1 MKYDTKE
8 GKENII
14 LGFIIFLLLVVI
26 CALLYI
32 NGYININRDNNMDIN
47 TVMNFDGGTDY
58 LSIELE
64 NLIPFV
70 TTNNKEYK
78 SAYQDGVVGINDIN
92 NDILLTK
99 GVYSINKDTI
109 SSNELINI
117 ISNMYGRDLF
127 IINKNFNVNGKNRC
141 NFVDNEYICDEIEY
155 NGILY
160 KADRDIGNV
169 SISDNYL
176 YLDESILFYSEEE
189 IDGIVHYNVYDS
201 GLYENMV
208 LSFTSEDVENDNLTF
223 DEYINKHLTRRRVSY
238 RSSFVI
244 NGDHYNWV
252 GTEIL

>member
-14 LGFIIFLLLVVI
+14 LGFIIFLLLIVI

-32 NGYININRDNNMDIN
+32 NGYINIDRDNNMDIN
-47 TVMNFDGGTDY
+47 TVMNFDGGTDS

-78 SAYQDGVVGINDIN
+78 SAYQDKLVSINDIN

-117 ISNMYGRDLF
+117 ISNMYGSDLF

-155 NGILY
+155 SGILY
-160 KADRDIGNV
+160 KAERDIGNV

-176 YLDESILFYSEEE
+176 YLDESILFYSEE
-189 IDGIVHYNVYDS
+189 IRDGITYYQVYDS
-201 GLYENMV
+201 GLYDNMV
-208 LSFTSEDVENDNLTF
+208 LSFTSEDVLNDDLEF
-223 DEYINKHLTRRRVSY
+223 DEYIDKHIYRRRVSY
-238 RSSFVI
+238 RSSFII
-244 NGDHYNWV
+244 NEDNYNWV
-252 GTEIL
+252 STELI

>member
-1 MKYDTKE
+1 MRYDARE
-8 GKENII
+8 GKENIV
-14 LGFIIFLLLVVI
+14 LGFIIFLLLIVI
-26 CALLYI
+26 CALLYLNGWI
-32 NGYININRDNNMDIN
+32 NLDKDNNMNIN
-47 TVMNFDGGTDY
+47 TVMNFDGASDS

-78 SAYQDGVVGINDIN
+78 TAYQNKLVNINDIN

-99 GVYSINKDTI
+99 GIYSINKDNI
-109 SSNELINI
+109 ISNELINI
-117 ISNMYGRDLF
+117 ISNMYGSDLF
-127 IINKNFNVNGKNRC
+127 IINKDFNVNGKNNC
-141 NFVDNEYICDEIEY
+141 NFIDNEYICEEIEY
-155 NGILY
+155 RGILY

-169 SISDNYL
+169 SINDDKI

-189 IDGIVHYNVYDS
+189 VDGITHYNVYDN
-201 GLYENMV
+201 GLYENLV
-208 LSFTSEDVENDNLTF
+208 LSFTSLDVEKDNLTF

-244 NGDHYNWV
+244 NEDHYNWI

>member
-14 LGFIIFLLLVVI
+14 LGFIIFILLIVI

-32 NGYININRDNNMDIN
+32 NGYINKDSNDNMNVN
-47 TVMNFDGGTDY
+47 TVLNFDGGTDN
-58 LSIELE
+58 LSLELE

-70 TTNNKEYK
+70 TINNNEYK
-78 SAYQDGVVGINDIN
+78 SAYQDKYVSIKDIDN
-92 NDILLTK
+92 EILLTK
-99 GVYSINKDTI
+99 AMYTLTDNNIDSNKLLSIV
-109 SSNELINI
+109 
-117 ISNMYGRDLF
+117 SNMYGRDLF

-244 NGDHYNWV
+244 NGDHYNLV
-252 GTEIL
+252 GTEVL

>member
-1 MKYDTKE
+1 MKYDAKE
-8 GKENII
+8 GKVNII
-14 LGFIIFLLLVVI
+14 LGFIILILLLVI
-26 CALLYI
+26 CSLLYLNNWI
-32 NGYININRDNNMDIN
+32 NKEDSGGLDIN
-47 TVMNFDGGTDY
+47 TIVNFDGGTDS

-78 SAYQDGVVGINDIN
+78 TAYQDKLVSINDIN

-99 GVYSINKDTI
+99 GVYSINKEHI
-109 SSNELINI
+109 SSNELISTIN
-117 ISNMYGRDLF
+117 NMYGSGLF

-141 NFVDNEYICDEIEY
+141 NFEDDVYMCDEIEY

-160 KADRDIGNV
+160 KADRDISNI

-176 YLDESILFYSEEE
+176 YLDESILFYSEEN
-189 IDGIVHYNVYDS
+189 IDGVINYHVYDN
-201 GLYENMV
+201 GLYENLV
-208 LSFTSEDVENDNLTF
+208 LSFTSIDVENDDLTF

-244 NGDHYNWV
+244 NDDHYNWV
-252 GTEIL
+252 GTENL